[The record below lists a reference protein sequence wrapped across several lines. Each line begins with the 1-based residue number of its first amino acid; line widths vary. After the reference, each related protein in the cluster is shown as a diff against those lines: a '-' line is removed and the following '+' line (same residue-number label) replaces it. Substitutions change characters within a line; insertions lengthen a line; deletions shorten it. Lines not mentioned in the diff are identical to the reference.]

1 MMHNRTIRMSDLEW
15 AAVEEASTEDTR
27 TVSNYLRSV
36 VRKELI
42 RSGFLKISEAP
53 EANVEETTDAASG
66 SVPVLGHD

>member
-53 EANVEETTDAASG
+53 EANVEETTDATSG